1 VCQRAK
7 QRGHCIL
14 VIAEG
19 AFAGLVDEDKEAVI
33 KKLGGALSNPETPSW
48 ESPVKSHKDLNI
60 DLANFI
66 KNDLNS
72 YAEKKHGIKLTIK
85 YLDPKRS
92 IRASPP
98 NAEDT

>member
-1 VCQRAK
+1 MVQRAK
-7 QRGHCIL
+7 QRGHCII

-19 AFAGLVDEDKEAVI
+19 AFGGLVDEDKQAVI
-33 KKLGGALSNPETPSW
+33 QKLGGAGSKPQTPEW
-48 ESPVKSHKDLNI
+48 ESPAKSHADLNI
-60 DLANFI
+60 DLASFI
-66 KNDLNS
+66 KGDINS
-72 YAEKKHGIKLTIK
+72 YAEKNHGIKLTLK